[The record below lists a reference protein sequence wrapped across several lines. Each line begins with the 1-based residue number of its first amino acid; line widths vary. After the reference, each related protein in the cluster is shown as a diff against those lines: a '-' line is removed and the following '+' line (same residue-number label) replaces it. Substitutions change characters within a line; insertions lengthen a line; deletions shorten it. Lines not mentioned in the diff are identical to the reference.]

1 MVILGVCDAFTGR
14 SAWFRLHELVACPQD
29 QIDNRATLK
38 GFGSRVSG
46 NVDCINGGSR
56 MNDQHGV
63 SSGGSSR
70 RFVDPDQFQASIR
83 GGDNMYSLLGRGVFH
98 AELTDIKAGRLLLQR
113 GRETLPRLASTSMPP
128 NRVGILGWFGESQL
142 PVVRGAQMRQGEFM
156 YLGLGMQSHHRTF
169 GRNDFAA
176 LTLDASDLA
185 RAAMDLTGRELAVT
199 SGKVLRPPDHL
210 GTWLLSVI
218 DAATRA
224 GQTTPGI
231 FTSRP
236 AADALEQALLRP
248 MITCLLD
255 GEARNEG
262 VPRGHRAAIARRFAA
277 AVEASLD
284 HPLLILDLCRMV
296 GITART
302 LNTLCQEQ
310 FGVSAQRF
318 LALRRLHLTRRALLR
333 SDRLSTTVTEV
344 ATGYGIWELGRF
356 AVAYKS
362 LFGESPSATLRR
374 IPELSRTQDL
384 LPATT

>member
-1 MVILGVCDAFTGR
+1 MQVDAP
-14 SAWFRLHELVACPQD
+14 SSYNYLVAGAEDPL
-29 QIDNRATLK
+29 NTSANFK
-38 GFGSRVSG
+38 GFHSRVSE

-63 SSGGSSR
+63 SSARSR
-70 RFVDPDQFQASIR
+70 HFVDPDQFQSSIR
-83 GGDNMYSLLGRGVFH
+83 GGDNMYSLIGRGVFH
-98 AELTDIKAGRLLLQR
+98 ADLIDIKLGELLVQR
-113 GRETLPRLASTSMPP
+113 GIETLPRLASTSMAP
-128 NRVGILGWFGESQL
+128 NRVGILGWFGDGQL
-142 PVVRGAQMRQGEFM
+142 PAVRGAQMRPGEFM
-156 YLGLGMQSHHRTF
+156 FLGLGMQSHHRTF

-199 SGKVLRPPDHL
+199 AGKVLRPPDHL

-218 DAATRA
+218 DAATHVC
-224 GQTTPGI
+224 QTTPGI
-231 FTSRP
+231 FTSPP
-236 AADALEQALLRP
+236 AADALQQALLRP
-248 MITCLLD
+248 MIRCLLD

-262 VPRGHRAAIARRFAA
+262 VPRGHRAAIAKRFAA

-284 HPLLILDLCRMV
+284 RPLLILDLCRMV
-296 GITART
+296 GTTART

-310 FGVSAQRF
+310 FGLPAQRF

-333 SDRLSTTVTEV
+333 SDRLSTTVTEI
-344 ATGYGIWELGRF
+344 ATSYGIWELGRF

-374 IPELSRTQDL
+374 LPEALRAEDI
-384 LPATT
+384 PATAVLAKSA